1 MLGIVGKIR
10 RRFCI
15 FGDTVNMASRTET
28 SCPPCCIQLTE
39 EAHSLAAP
47 HVCPTGE
54 VLFED
59 RGGVAVKG
67 SAAPIRMFL
76 ASQGV
81 AGGGGGDGGPGS
93 SGEERAT
100 AAAAAVAPPLHE
112 PEDKAKEPTSFGST
126 LLPRLGMDSSF
137 CNAEE
142 EDGSQPGLVIGQSSS
157 ASSSV
162 IMGSWD

>member
-1 MLGIVGKIR
+1 MSGIVGKIR

-54 VLFED
+54 VVFED

-76 ASQGV
+76 ASQGA
-81 AGGGGGDGGPGS
+81 AGGGDGDGGPGS
-93 SGEERAT
+93 SGEGDG
-100 AAAAAVAPPLHE
+100 AAASATVDPLS
-112 PEDKAKEPTSFGST
+112 PEKQAKEPTSFGSA
-126 LLPRLGMDSSF
+126 LLPRLGLDSSR
-137 CNAEE
+137 CNAE
-142 EDGSQPGLVIGQSSS
+142 DGSMPGLVIGQSSS
-157 ASSSV
+157 ESSSV
-162 IMGSWD
+162 VMGWD

>member
-100 AAAAAVAPPLHE
+100 SAAAVAPPLHE

-137 CNAEE
+137 RNAEE